1 MAAGWLCGLGMGHGD
16 VVVVGS
22 NPTRFMDFFFF
33 FFGGLVASARSIKSL
48 VPLLVL

>member
-1 MAAGWLCGLGMGHGD
+1 MAAGWLSGLGMGHGD

-22 NPTRFMDFFFF
+22 NTTRFMDFFC
-33 FFGGLVASARSIKSL
+33 FGGLVASARSIKSL